1 MTELEQAYQEGVKAE
16 KARIIEII
24 KGFEVLDME
33 FPETGRTVSFPN
45 EDLIAAI
52 NGE

>member
-1 MTELEQAYQEGVKAE
+1 MTELEQAYQEAVEAE

-24 KGFEVLDME
+24 RNFEVADMQH
-33 FPETGRTVSFPN
+33 PETSNTIQFPN
-45 EDLIAAI
+45 EDLISAI